1 MCWSFPNFCHKSA
14 IKFPLGKRQLFYAT
28 KFSTRWRKCSRE
40 NHIFKSRAEIQQ
52 CFIIH
57 YFILSCRFFGLS
69 LIVWCILQ
77 QLNTST
83 KTITGVLLML
93 THRPLKHKP
102 YYLEIT
108 TCNKEQVKGI
118 TWQELQR

>member
-1 MCWSFPNFCHKSA
+1 MLQNFL
-14 IKFPLGKRQLFYAT
+14 PDGV
-28 KFSTRWRKCSRE
+28 
-40 NHIFKSRAEIQQ
+40 NVAEKITSSKAGLR
-52 CFIIH
+52 FTNVLLSN
-57 YFILSCRFFGLS
+57 ILSYPVDFFGLS

-102 YYLEIT
+102 YY
-108 TCNKEQVKGI
+108 
-118 TWQELQR
+118 